1 MTWHYDSSSVLVVA
15 SFVLGAWVLQ
25 ALVGVSLAVSWWR
38 HGRPGASTVFVHA
51 AAATVGLALWVT
63 FVVTGS
69 LVAAWSAF
77 VAITVGNTY
86 GDEMLLGRVRGR
98 TGTTSKRRNYPVA
111 VSAIFRGQMPPR
123 VAFHALFAGAVYFS
137 CLGVCI
143 AATVSAI

>member
-1 MTWHYDSSSVLVVA
+1 MANIVL
-15 SFVLGAWVLQ
+15 SAWVLQ

-38 HGRPGASTVFVHA
+38 HGRHGASTVLVHF

-63 FVVTGS
+63 FVVTGN

-86 GDEMLLGRVRGR
+86 GDEILLGRVQRR
-98 TGTTSKRRNYPVA
+98 TGATSKRRNYPAA

-123 VAFHALFAGAVYFS
+123 VAFHAVFAGVVYFS

-143 AATVSAI
+143 AATATAS